1 MAIKSKA
8 RHDLTL
14 RSIKREIG
22 AGRDVAFWLDKA
34 YTHYDNGL
42 LDEADIA
49 EVETLA
55 QAYYDAVDAR
65 ESADEVT
72 ETPDVPE
79 VDGAENTTGEENDTN
94 EKEKTRMSD
103 SALAVYT
110 AISPNC
116 NRPRS
121 QPISKITVHHMAGN
135 TTLESFGALV
145 GRPSRQMSANYAI
158 ESSGRIGLFCHEAD
172 RSWCSSS
179 PWNDHRAVTI
189 EVANDSG
196 APDWHV
202 SDKAYAAL
210 LDLCTDICRRNGI
223 KELTYTGD
231 KNGSLT
237 MHCFYAA
244 TACPGP
250 YLKSKFPDIAAQVTK
265 RLKGDV
271 ADAAP
276 AKTQEQTF
284 IDVMAEKCQSR
295 CLNAHLLPSLCIAQA
310 CLESAYGTSELAV
323 QANNLFGIKA
333 SNWSGRVYNKATK
346 EWDGSKYITI
356 TAGFRAYDT
365 MAACVEDYIKKL
377 TTMPRYSNLVG
388 CTDINKAC
396 EYIRADGWATSPTYT
411 ASLLAVVKQF
421 NLTRYDAAIK
431 EDKPAAQTHQEVW
444 LDHVV
449 LPNAAAMEFYLIAKK
464 YGLDNDKAYHAKYVE
479 V

>member
-1 MAIKSKA
+1 
-8 RHDLTL
+8 
-14 RSIKREIG
+14 
-22 AGRDVAFWLDKA
+22 
-34 YTHYDNGL
+34 
-42 LDEADIA
+42 
-49 EVETLA
+49 
-55 QAYYDAVDAR
+55 
-65 ESADEVT
+65 
-72 ETPDVPE
+72 
-79 VDGAENTTGEENDTN
+79 
-94 EKEKTRMSD
+94 MSD

-135 TTLESFGALV
+135 TTLEAFGSIV
-145 GRPSRQMSANYAI
+145 GKESRQMSANYAI

-179 PWNDHRAVTI
+179 PWNDQRAITI
-189 EVANDSG
+189 EVANDGG

-231 KNGSLT
+231 RNGSLT

-276 AKTQEQTF
+276 AKTNEETF
-284 IDVMAEKCQSR
+284 ISVMVEKCQSR

-356 TAGFRAYDT
+356 TAGFR
-365 MAACVEDYIKKL
+365 V
-377 TTMPRYSNLVG
+377 
-388 CTDINKAC
+388 
-396 EYIRADGWATSPTYT
+396 
-411 ASLLAVVKQF
+411 
-421 NLTRYDAAIK
+421 
-431 EDKPAAQTHQEVW
+431 
-444 LDHVV
+444 
-449 LPNAAAMEFYLIAKK
+449 
-464 YGLDNDKAYHAKYVE
+464 
-479 V
+479 

>member
-1 MAIKSKA
+1 
-8 RHDLTL
+8 
-14 RSIKREIG
+14 
-22 AGRDVAFWLDKA
+22 
-34 YTHYDNGL
+34 
-42 LDEADIA
+42 
-49 EVETLA
+49 
-55 QAYYDAVDAR
+55 
-65 ESADEVT
+65 
-72 ETPDVPE
+72 
-79 VDGAENTTGEENDTN
+79 
-94 EKEKTRMSD
+94 MSD

-250 YLKSKFPDIAAQVTK
+250 YLKSKFPD
-265 RLKGDV
+265 
-271 ADAAP
+271 
-276 AKTQEQTF
+276 
-284 IDVMAEKCQSR
+284 
-295 CLNAHLLPSLCIAQA
+295 LLL
-310 CLESAYGTSELAV
+310 
-323 QANNLFGIKA
+323 
-333 SNWSGRVYNKATK
+333 R
-346 EWDGSKYITI
+346 
-356 TAGFRAYDT
+356 
-365 MAACVEDYIKKL
+365 
-377 TTMPRYSNLVG
+377 
-388 CTDINKAC
+388 
-396 EYIRADGWATSPTYT
+396 
-411 ASLLAVVKQF
+411 
-421 NLTRYDAAIK
+421 
-431 EDKPAAQTHQEVW
+431 
-444 LDHVV
+444 
-449 LPNAAAMEFYLIAKK
+449 
-464 YGLDNDKAYHAKYVE
+464 
-479 V
+479 

>member
-1 MAIKSKA
+1 
-8 RHDLTL
+8 
-14 RSIKREIG
+14 
-22 AGRDVAFWLDKA
+22 
-34 YTHYDNGL
+34 
-42 LDEADIA
+42 
-49 EVETLA
+49 
-55 QAYYDAVDAR
+55 
-65 ESADEVT
+65 
-72 ETPDVPE
+72 
-79 VDGAENTTGEENDTN
+79 
-94 EKEKTRMSD
+94 MSD
-103 SALAVYT
+103 SALAAYT

-135 TTLESFGALV
+135 TTLEAFGALV
-145 GRPSRQMSANYAI
+145 GKTSRQMSANYAI

-179 PWNDHRAVTI
+179 PWNDQRAITI

-223 KELTYTGD
+223 KKLTYTGD

-250 YLKSKFPDIAAQVTK
+250 YLKSKFPDIAAQVTT
-265 RLKGDV
+265 RLKGGV

-356 TAGFRAYDT
+356 TAGFRAYDGRLCRGLHQEADDH
-365 MAACVEDYIKKL
+365 AALLEPCRLYRHQQGVRVH
-377 TTMPRYSNLVG
+377 PRRRLGDQPDLHVQSAG
-388 CTDINKAC
+388 CREEVQPDTVRCRHQRGQAR
-396 EYIRADGWATSPTYT
+396 RAD
-411 ASLLAVVKQF
+411 ASGGLAGSRRPSERCGDGV
-421 NLTRYDAAIK
+421 LHHR
-431 EDKPAAQTHQEVW
+431 QEVRAGQRQS
-444 LDHVV
+444 VSR
-449 LPNAAAMEFYLIAKK
+449 
-464 YGLDNDKAYHAKYVE
+464 
-479 V
+479 

>member
-1 MAIKSKA
+1 
-8 RHDLTL
+8 
-14 RSIKREIG
+14 
-22 AGRDVAFWLDKA
+22 
-34 YTHYDNGL
+34 
-42 LDEADIA
+42 
-49 EVETLA
+49 
-55 QAYYDAVDAR
+55 
-65 ESADEVT
+65 
-72 ETPDVPE
+72 
-79 VDGAENTTGEENDTN
+79 
-94 EKEKTRMSD
+94 MSD

-135 TTLESFGALV
+135 TTLEAFGALV
-145 GRPSRQMSANYAI
+145 GKTSRQMSANYAI
-158 ESSGRIGLFCHEAD
+158 ESSGRIGLFCHEA
-172 RSWCSSS
+172 
-179 PWNDHRAVTI
+179 
-189 EVANDSG
+189 
-196 APDWHV
+196 DWHV

-250 YLKSKFPDIAAQVTK
+250 YLKSKFPDIAAQVTT

-310 CLESAYGTSELAV
+310 CLESAYGTSDLAV

-333 SNWSGRVYNKATK
+333 SNWTGKVYNKQTK

-365 MAACVEDYIKKL
+365 MVACVEDYIKKL

-411 ASLLAVVKQF
+411 SSLLAVVKQF

-431 EDKPAAQTHQEVW
+431 EDKPAAPTHQEVW

-464 YGLDNDKAYHAKYVE
+464 YGLDNDKAYHAKFVE

>member
-1 MAIKSKA
+1 
-8 RHDLTL
+8 
-14 RSIKREIG
+14 
-22 AGRDVAFWLDKA
+22 
-34 YTHYDNGL
+34 
-42 LDEADIA
+42 
-49 EVETLA
+49 
-55 QAYYDAVDAR
+55 
-65 ESADEVT
+65 
-72 ETPDVPE
+72 
-79 VDGAENTTGEENDTN
+79 
-94 EKEKTRMSD
+94 MSD
-103 SALAVYT
+103 SSLVSYT

-116 NRPRS
+116 NSPRN

-135 TTLESFGALV
+135 TTLESFGSIV
-145 GRPSRQMSANYAI
+145 GKPSRQMSANYAI

-179 PWNDHRAVTI
+179 PWNDQRAITI
-189 EVANDSG
+189 EVANDGG
-196 APDWHV
+196 APDWHI
-202 SDKAYAAL
+202 SDAAYAAL
-210 LDLCTDICRRNGI
+210 LNLCTDICRRNGI

-250 YLKSKFPDIAAQVTK
+250 YLKSKFPDIAAQVTT
-265 RLKGDV
+265 RLKDNV

-284 IDVMAEKCQSR
+284 IDVMAEKCRER
-295 CLNAHLLPSLCIAQA
+295 CLSAHLLPSLCIAQA

-333 SNWSGRVYNKATK
+333 SNWTGKVYNKTTK
-346 EWDGSKYITI
+346 EWDGGKYITI

-365 MAACVEDYIKKL
+365 MVACVEDYIKKL
-377 TTMPRYSNLVG
+377 TTMPRYANLVG

-411 ASLLAVVKQF
+411 SSLLAVVKQF

-431 EDKPAAQTHQEVW
+431 EEKLLALQTARPDGCRAV
-444 LDHVV
+444 
-449 LPNAAAMEFYLIAKK
+449 
-464 YGLDNDKAYHAKYVE
+464 
-479 V
+479 

>member
-1 MAIKSKA
+1 M
-8 RHDLTL
+8 
-14 RSIKREIG
+14 
-22 AGRDVAFWLDKA
+22 
-34 YTHYDNGL
+34 
-42 LDEADIA
+42 
-49 EVETLA
+49 
-55 QAYYDAVDAR
+55 
-65 ESADEVT
+65 
-72 ETPDVPE
+72 PP
-79 VDGAENTTGEENDTN
+79 
-94 EKEKTRMSD
+94 
-103 SALAVYT
+103 
-110 AISPNC
+110 
-116 NRPRS
+116 
-121 QPISKITVHHMAGN
+121 
-135 TTLESFGALV
+135 
-145 GRPSRQMSANYAI
+145 
-158 ESSGRIGLFCHEAD
+158 
-172 RSWCSSS
+172 CS
-179 PWNDHRAVTI
+179 TF
-189 EVANDSG
+189 
-196 APDWHV
+196 
-202 SDKAYAAL
+202 
-210 LDLCTDICRRNGI
+210 CTDICRRNGI

-365 MAACVEDYIKKL
+365 MVACVEDYIKKL

-411 ASLLAVVKQF
+411 ASLLAVVNQF
-421 NLTRYDAAIK
+421 NLTRFDKAAV
-431 EDKPAAQTHQEVW
+431 DKPAAQTHQEVW